1 MCTSV
6 SSFFMT
12 YVSSPVAPR
21 VPVYQLY
28 GEREQ
33 WPTPDM
39 VHCELIADRSRQHDW
54 EIKLHQHHGLTQ
66 LLYLKDG
73 GARVCLDDQYHEMEQ
88 GQVVLVPQMCVHGF
102 RFSPNAK
109 GHVVTLAFP
118 LLERLG
124 RFLGDVDVGAL
135 GAGIYSL
142 DEREDAMIDLAFNTL
157 DQEYRRSG
165 LHRNVLL
172 ESLLLTI
179 FVWLSRRTV
188 RGRLGQIHEI
198 DRGREYFRL
207 FNQLIEEH
215 YAEQWSVER
224 YARKIGITPV
234 YLNVLC
240 RQWAGE
246 SALALIHQRVVLAA
260 KRSLVYTSMT
270 ISVVSYTLGF
280 SDPAY
285 FTRFFK
291 RHVGVSPKIFRKQA
305 ATLVE

>member
-1 MCTSV
+1 
-6 SSFFMT
+6 MT
-12 YVSSPVAPR
+12 QSATLAASR

-28 GEREQ
+28 GERKQ

-39 VHCELIADRSRQHDW
+39 VHCELIADRSRQHNW
-54 EIKLHQHHGLTQ
+54 EIKPHQHHGLTQ

-73 GARVCLDDQYHEMEQ
+73 QARVCLDGQYYDMVP

-102 RFSPNAK
+102 RFAPNAK
-109 GHVVTLAFP
+109 GHVITIAYP

-135 GAGIYSL
+135 GAGIYSIETG
-142 DEREDAMIDLAFNTL
+142 DSEAPDTPIDLAFHTL
-157 DQEYRRSG
+157 DQEYCG
-165 LHRNVLL
+165 YALHREVLM

-188 RGRLGQIHEI
+188 RGRLGQAQEE
-198 DRGREYFRL
+198 DRGREYFRQ
-207 FNQLIEEH
+207 FSQLIEAH

-224 YARKIGITPV
+224 YAKKTGITPV

-246 SALALIHQRVVLAA
+246 SSLALIHQRVVLAA

-270 ISVVSYTLGF
+270 ISAISYALGF
-280 SDPAY
+280 NDPAY

-291 RHVGVSPKIFRKQA
+291 RHAGISPKVFRQQA
-305 ATLVE
+305 ATLIE

>member
-1 MCTSV
+1 MSYL
-6 SSFFMT
+6 SS
-12 YVSSPVAPR
+12 SAAPR

-66 LLYLKDG
+66 LLY
-73 GARVCLDDQYHEMEQ
+73 
-88 GQVVLVPQMCVHGF
+88 
-102 RFSPNAK
+102 
-109 GHVVTLAFP
+109 
-118 LLERLG
+118 
-124 RFLGDVDVGAL
+124 DVDVGAL

-142 DEREDAMIDLAFNTL
+142 DAQEDAVIDLAFNTL

-188 RGRLGQIHEI
+188 RGRLGQVQEV
-198 DRGREYFRL
+198 DRGREYFRQ

-215 YAEQWSVER
+215 YPEQWSVER

-246 SALALIHQRVVLAA
+246 SALALVHQRVVLAA

-291 RHVGVSPKIFRKQA
+291 RHVGVSPKLFRKQA